1 MIDFFQNLNPVKI
14 LNKEM
19 ILVEL
24 EDINQVL
31 FIESG
36 YYDIGFE
43 INKKSKYVI
52 RRSKS
57 VIGHFELSFDKRS
70 YFNMRVY
77 QDCEGF
83 FIRKRCWKSLSLM
96 YPQFFNKIKLRAVD
110 EYFKLWLKVNTIKKN
125 LIEYYSNRNDYEHII
140 ALRDDNIIDLYH
152 KYTAKA

>member
-1 MIDFFQNLNPVKI
+1 MFKDFYHSFKDFFTYENKESIQKHCYYTWGNSVFEKFMIDFFQNLNPVKI
-14 LNKEM
+14 LKKEM

-83 FIRKRCWKSLSLM
+83 FIRKRCWKSL
-96 YPQFFNKIKLRAVD
+96 
-110 EYFKLWLKVNTIKKN
+110 T
-125 LIEYYSNRNDYEHII
+125 
-140 ALRDDNIIDLYH
+140 
-152 KYTAKA
+152 